1 MKPFTKTVV
10 LTGLIAG
17 TLDLASAFLV
27 QFLKTGNFP
36 TKLLHYIAGGALGLE
51 TSMKGGIEMILLGL
65 FFHYFIAF
73 SFTLFFFLIFPK
85 LSFLQQNKYLT
96 AFLYGIFISL
106 VMELVVLPLSLL
118 PLSATINW
126 TNKIIATSV
135 LILALGVPISLHAF
149 AYFQVRQNPD
159 RAL

>member
-1 MKPFTKTVV
+1 MKPFTKTVL

-51 TSMKGGIEMILLGL
+51 TSMKGGTEMMLLGL
-65 FFHYFIAF
+65 FFHYLIAL

-85 LSFLQQNKYLT
+85 ISFLQQNKYLT
-96 AFLYGIFISL
+96 AFLFGIFISL
-106 VMELVVLPLSLL
+106 VMELAVLPLSRL
-118 PLSATINW
+118 PQSGTINW

-135 LILALGVPISLHAF
+135 LIVALGVPISLRAF
-149 AYFQVRQNPD
+149 AYFRIKS
-159 RAL
+159 

>member
-1 MKPFTKTVV
+1 MKPFTKNVF

-36 TKLLHYIAGGALGLE
+36 TKLLHYIAGGAVGLD

-73 SFTLFFFLIFPK
+73 SFTLFFFLVFPK
-85 LSFLQQNKYLT
+85 VSFLQQNKYLT

-118 PLSATINW
+118 PLSSTINW

-149 AYFQVRQNPD
+149 SYFQIRHKNG
-159 RAL
+159 